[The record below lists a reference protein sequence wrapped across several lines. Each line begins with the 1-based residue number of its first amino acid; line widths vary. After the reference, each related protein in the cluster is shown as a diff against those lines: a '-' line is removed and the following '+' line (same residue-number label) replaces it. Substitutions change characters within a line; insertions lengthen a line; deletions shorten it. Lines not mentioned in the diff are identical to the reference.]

1 MSAVRHLSEE
11 DGSDG
16 RKPMNPKHLRRTLY
30 WLALDWIHLRD
41 AMPSPMRGT
50 DSGRRSNSR
59 VYGHPAEWAS
69 DKAAE
74 ITDLLSSWHDLM
86 AEHRNEKPPPRGG
99 EERRLVAAWQYLE
112 PRCEQL
118 VEIVDAEDL
127 KELPDLH
134 YRIRRTLGATVPK
147 YTLPIPCPNEECE
160 LRTLV
165 RVQGVGQDFIS
176 CDSCGYTI
184 KEVHYPL
191 LIRMTLDAFINGAAA
206 A

>member
-1 MSAVRHLSEE
+1 M
-11 DGSDG
+11 
-16 RKPMNPKHLRRTLY
+16 
-30 WLALDWIHLRD
+30 
-41 AMPSPMRGT
+41 
-50 DSGRRSNSR
+50 
-59 VYGHPAEWAS
+59 
-69 DKAAE
+69 
-74 ITDLLSSWHDLM
+74 
-86 AEHRNEKPPPRGG
+86 
-99 EERRLVAAWQYLE
+99 
-112 PRCEQL
+112 
-118 VEIVDAEDL
+118 